1 MVLCA
6 PLCAMGVCAQEK
18 CVLTLEELFALADKN
33 SKSLHA
39 ASFAVR
45 EAEQAVEVAKNGKLP
60 DIDISLSASYLGN
73 GYLMDRNFSD
83 GQSISMPHF
92 GNNFAITA
100 TQLIYGGGKVD
111 NGIALAHLKK
121 EMAGVNLDATRS
133 RVRWMLTGFYL
144 DLYQYQNAIRV
155 YDKSIELAQLMITD
169 TRARNKEGVAL
180 QNDVTRQELHLKNLE
195 LARKRV
201 ANSAE
206 ILNYDLVTLLGLPAG
221 TQIQVDS
228 TLIARQLP
236 TENLVHWQKVASTSA
251 HSIKQ
256 SALAVKM
263 GERAEKLERS
273 NLLPNVALVASN
285 HFDGPITIEVPAINK
300 NFNYWFVGMNVSYP
314 LHALYKSKRS
324 VKQAHIATE
333 WERHKQEE
341 TLQQTNLAIMADYTR
356 MLEAQ
361 DAVETLKKS
370 VKLAHENYDIVST
383 RYNND
388 FAIVTDLL
396 DAATQRLDAEL
407 QLVNARINVLFNYYK
422 LKNTAGNL

>member
-73 GYLMDRNFSD
+73 GYLTDRNFSD

-169 TRARNKEGVAL
+169 TRARNKEGMAL

-236 TENLVHWQKVASTSA
+236 TESLAHWQKVASTNA

-300 NFNYWFVGMNVSYP
+300 NFNYWFVGVNVSYP
-314 LHALYKSKRS
+314 LHSLYKSKRS

-333 WERHKQEE
+333 WQRHKQEE

>member
-73 GYLMDRNFSD
+73 GYLTDRNFSD
-83 GQSISMPHF
+83 GRSVSIPHF

-111 NGIALAHLKK
+111 NAIALAHLKK
-121 EMAGVNLDATRS
+121 EMAGVNLEATRS

-144 DLYQYQNAIRV
+144 DLYQYQNALRV
-155 YDKSIELAQLMITD
+155 YDKSIALAQLVITD

-236 TENLVHWQKVASTSA
+236 TESLAHWQEVASTGA
-251 HSIKQ
+251 HSVKQ

-263 GERAEKLERS
+263 GVRAEKLERS

-300 NFNYWFVGMNVSYP
+300 NFNYWFVGVNVSYP
-314 LHALYKSKRS
+314 LHSLYKSKRS
-324 VKQAHIATE
+324 IKQARIATE
-333 WERHKQEE
+333 WNRYKQEE
-341 TLQQTNLAIMADYTR
+341 TLQQTNLNVMADYTR

-370 VKLAHENYDIVST
+370 VTLAHENYDIVST

-388 FAIVTDLL
+388 IALVTDLL

-422 LKNTAGNL
+422 LCETAGIL

>member
-39 ASFAVR
+39 ASFAVK
-45 EAEQAVEVAKNGKLP
+45 EAEQEVEVARNGKLP

-73 GYLMDRNFSD
+73 GYLTDRNFSD
-83 GQSISMPHF
+83 GRSVKIPHF

-100 TQLIYGGGKVD
+100 TQLIYGGVKVD
-111 NGIALAHLKK
+111 NAIALAQLKK
-121 EMAGVNLDATRS
+121 EMAGVNLEATRS

-144 DLYQYQNAIRV
+144 DLYQYQNALRV
-155 YDKSIELAQLMITD
+155 YDKSIELAQLVITD
-169 TRARNKEGVAL
+169 TRARNKVGVAL

-201 ANSAE
+201 ANSAD

-228 TLIARQLP
+228 TLIAHPISKESLA
-236 TENLVHWQKVASTSA
+236 HWQEVASTSA
-251 HSIKQ
+251 HSVKQ

-263 GERAEKLERS
+263 GERAERLERS

-285 HFDGPITIEVPAINK
+285 RFDGPITIEVPAINK
-300 NFNYWFVGMNVSYP
+300 NFNYWFVGVNVSYP
-314 LHALYKSKRS
+314 LHALYKAKRS
-324 VKQAHIATE
+324 IKQARIATE
-333 WERHKQEE
+333 WNRQKQEE
-341 TLQQTNLAIMADYTR
+341 TVQQTHLDVMADYTR

-370 VKLAHENYDIVST
+370 VALAHENYDIIST
-383 RYNND
+383 RYTND
-388 FAIVTDLL
+388 IALVTDLL

-422 LKNTAGNL
+422 LWETAGIL

>member
-1 MVLCA
+1 
-6 PLCAMGVCAQEK
+6 MGVCAQEK
-18 CVLTLEELFALADKN
+18 CVLTLEQLFALADKN

-39 ASFAVR
+39 ASFAVS
-45 EAEQAVEVAKNGKLP
+45 EAEQAVEVVRNRKLP

-73 GYLMDRNFSD
+73 GYLTDRNFSD
-83 GQSISMPHF
+83 GRSVKIPHF

-111 NGIALAHLKK
+111 NAIALAQLKK

-144 DLYQYQNAIRV
+144 DLYQYQNALRV
-155 YDKSIELAQLMITD
+155 YDKSIELAQRVITD
-169 TRARNKEGVAL
+169 TRARNKVGVAL

-206 ILNYDLVTLLGLPAG
+206 ILNYDLVTLLGLPDG

-236 TENLVHWQKVASTSA
+236 MESLAHWQEVASTGA
-251 HSIKQ
+251 HSVKQ
-256 SALAVKM
+256 SALAVKTS
-263 GERAEKLERS
+263 ERVERLERS

-300 NFNYWFVGMNVSYP
+300 NFNYWFVGVNVSYP
-314 LHALYKSKRS
+314 LHAFYKAKRS
-324 VKQAHIATE
+324 IKQARIATE
-333 WERHKQEE
+333 WQRRKQEE
-341 TLQQTNLAIMADYTR
+341 TVQQTHLDVMADYTR

-370 VKLAHENYDIVST
+370 VALAHENYDIIST
-383 RYNND
+383 RYIND
-388 FAIVTDLL
+388 IALVTDLL

-422 LKNTAGNL
+422 LWETAGIL

>member
-1 MVLCA
+1 MVLYA

-18 CVLTLEELFALADKN
+18 CVLTLEQLFALADKN

-39 ASFAVR
+39 ASFAVS
-45 EAEQAVEVAKNGKLP
+45 EAEQAVEVVRNGKLP

-73 GYLMDRNFSD
+73 GYLTDRNFSD
-83 GQSISMPHF
+83 GRSVKIPHF

-111 NGIALAHLKK
+111 NAIALAQLKK

-144 DLYQYQNAIRV
+144 DLYQYQNALQV
-155 YDKSIELAQLMITD
+155 YDKSIALAQLVITD
-169 TRARNKEGVAL
+169 TRVRNKEGLAL

-201 ANSAE
+201 ANSAD
-206 ILNYDLVTLLGLPAG
+206 ILNYDLVTLLGLPDG

-236 TENLVHWQKVASTSA
+236 MESLAHWQEVASTGA
-251 HSIKQ
+251 HSVKQ
-256 SALAVKM
+256 SALAVKTS
-263 GERAEKLERS
+263 ERAERLERS

-285 HFDGPITIEVPAINK
+285 RFDGPITIEVPAINK
-300 NFNYWFVGMNVSYP
+300 NFNYWFVGVNVSYP
-314 LHALYKSKRS
+314 LHALYKAKRS
-324 VKQAHIATE
+324 IKQARIATE
-333 WERHKQEE
+333 WQRRKQEG
-341 TLQQTNLAIMADYTR
+341 TVQQIHLDVMADYTR

-370 VKLAHENYDIVST
+370 VALAHENYDIIST
-383 RYNND
+383 RYTND
-388 FAIVTDLL
+388 IALVTDLL

-422 LKNTAGNL
+422 LWETAGIL